1 MNGYLSPLTS
11 ETTSMALDKLSVT
24 LPKYIWEGIMMHLHD
39 TVDNIPVS
47 IIEPDPYL
55 CVNRL
60 IKELEKDI

>member
-1 MNGYLSPLTS
+1 
-11 ETTSMALDKLSVT
+11 MALDKLSVT